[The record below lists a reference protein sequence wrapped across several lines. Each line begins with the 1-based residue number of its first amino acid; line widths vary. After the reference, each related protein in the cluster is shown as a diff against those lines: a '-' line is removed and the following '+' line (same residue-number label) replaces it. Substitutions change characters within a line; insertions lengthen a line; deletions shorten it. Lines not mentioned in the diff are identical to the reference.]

1 MDKNMHMHKMET
13 VGDTTME
20 QAYQTYSLL
29 NEEVRRWQDER
40 GSFWME
46 ELSPAETPPYY
57 PLVDFPEMMVLELWE
72 RLNRVRGV
80 LVSESVLRET
90 WHEFKAGQPVSDPEL
105 LSCLQI
111 ALSGIAHLS
120 RARIMETK
128 KDMFNAPLQDHP
140 GEPSYESAVCPICG
154 EGATFSVL
162 APPNGKRFLHCTL
175 CGQEWPTTR
184 VGCIRCGREEASEQ
198 NYLNSGE
205 FPGIE
210 VVACEACGQ
219 YFKELDLRL
228 LSVADYIWEDVRTL
242 PLNYAAEQWLAEH
255 AKVSGKVQ

>member
-1 MDKNMHMHKMET
+1 MHKMEI

-57 PLVDFPEMMVLELWE
+57 PLVDFPEMVVLELWE

-90 WHEFKAGQPVSDPEL
+90 WNEFKAGQPVSDPEL

-242 PLNYAAEQWLAEH
+242 PLNYAAEQWLVEH

>member
-1 MDKNMHMHKMET
+1 MDKNMHKIEI
-13 VGDTTME
+13 VGDSTLE
-20 QAYQTYSLL
+20 QAYQIYSLL

-46 ELSPAETPPYY
+46 ELSPADTPPYY
-57 PLVDFPEMMVLELWE
+57 LLVDFPEMVVLELWQ
-72 RLNRVRGV
+72 RLNRVKGV

-90 WHEFKAGQPVSDPEL
+90 WNEFKADQPVSDPEL

-111 ALSGIAHLS
+111 ALSGIAYLS
-120 RARIMETK
+120 RVRIMETK
-128 KDMFNAPLQDHP
+128 KDMFNAPLQDLD
-140 GEPSYESAVCPICG
+140 EIESIACPICG
-154 EGATFSVL
+154 EGTVFSVL
-162 APPNGKRFLHCTL
+162 TPPNGKRCLHCTL
-175 CGQEWPTTR
+175 CGHEWPTKR
-184 VGCIRCGREEASEQ
+184 VGCIRCGNEEASHQ
-198 NYLNSGE
+198 NYLNSAE

-228 LSVADYIWEDVRTL
+228 LSVVDYIWEDVRTL

>member
-1 MDKNMHMHKMET
+1 MDKNMQKMELA
-13 VGDTTME
+13 GDATME

-57 PLVDFPEMMVLELWE
+57 PLVDFPEMVVLELWK
-72 RLNRVRGV
+72 RLNRVIGV

-90 WHEFKAGQPVSDPEL
+90 WNEFKAGQPVSDPEL

-120 RARIMETK
+120 RA
-128 KDMFNAPLQDHP
+128 PLQDQP
-140 GEPSYESAVCPICG
+140 VEPSYESTVCPVCG
-154 EGATFSVL
+154 EGTALSVL
-162 APPNGKRFLHCTL
+162 APPNGKRFLHCNL

-184 VGCIRCGREEASEQ
+184 VGCIRCGSEEASEQ
-198 NYLNSGE
+198 NYLNSEE

>member
-29 NEEVRRWQDER
+29 NGEVRRWQDER

-57 PLVDFPEMMVLELWE
+57 PLVDFPEMVVLELWE

-90 WHEFKAGQPVSDPEL
+90 WNEFKAGQPVSDPEL

>member
-1 MDKNMHMHKMET
+1 MHMHKMET

-29 NEEVRRWQDER
+29 NGEVRRWQDER

-57 PLVDFPEMMVLELWE
+57 PLVDFPEMVVLELWE

-90 WHEFKAGQPVSDPEL
+90 WNEFKAGQPVSDPEL

>member
-1 MDKNMHMHKMET
+1 MDNSILTHKMET
-13 VGDTTME
+13 VGDKTME

-29 NEEVRRWQDER
+29 NEEVKRWQDER
-40 GSFWME
+40 GSFWMK
-46 ELSPAETPPYY
+46 ELNPAETPPYY
-57 PLVDFPEMMVLELWE
+57 PYVELPEPAVLELWE

-90 WHEFKAGQPVSDPEL
+90 WHEFIAGQPVSDPGL

-120 RARIMETK
+120 RLSAPGQVELSET
-128 KDMFNAPLQDHP
+128 
-140 GEPSYESAVCPICG
+140 SYESAVCPICG

-162 APPNGKRFLHCTL
+162 VPPNGKRFLRCTL
-175 CGQEWPTTR
+175 CGHEWPTKR
-184 VGCIRCGREEASEQ
+184 VGCIRCGSEEADAQ

-219 YFKELDLRL
+219 YFKELDLRV
-228 LSVADYIWEDVRTL
+228 LSVADYVWEDVRTL

-255 AKVSGKVQ
+255 AKLSGEVQ

>member
-1 MDKNMHMHKMET
+1 MDKNMHKMEI

-46 ELSPAETPPYY
+46 ELSLAETPPYY
-57 PLVDFPEMMVLELWE
+57 PFVDFPEMGVLELWK
-72 RLNRVRGV
+72 RLNRVIGV
-80 LVSESVLRET
+80 LASESVLRET
-90 WHEFKAGQPVSDPEL
+90 WNEFKVGRPVSDPEL
-105 LSCLQI
+105 FSCLKI
-111 ALSGIAHLS
+111 ALSSIAHLS
-120 RARIMETK
+120 RVKIMETK
-128 KDMFNAPLQDHP
+128 QDMFNALLQ
-140 GEPSYESAVCPICG
+140 ESNEAESASCPICG
-154 EGATFSVL
+154 EVAALSVI

-175 CGQEWPTTR
+175 CGHEWPTKR
-184 VGCIRCGREEASEQ
+184 VGCIRCGREGASEQ
-198 NYLNSGE
+198 NYLHSEE

-242 PLNYAAEQWLAEH
+242 PLNYAAEQWLAEY
-255 AKVSGKVQ
+255 AKVFGKVQ

>member
-29 NEEVRRWQDER
+29 NGEVRRWQDER

-57 PLVDFPEMMVLELWE
+57 PLVDFPEMVVLELWE

-90 WHEFKAGQPVSDPEL
+90 WNEFKAGQPVSDPEL

-175 CGQEWPTTR
+175 CGQEWPTMR

>member
-40 GSFWME
+40 DSFWME

-90 WHEFKAGQPVSDPEL
+90 WNEFKAGQPVSDPEL

-154 EGATFSVL
+154 EGAAFSVL
-162 APPNGKRFLHCTL
+162 APPNGKRYLHCTL

-228 LSVADYIWEDVRTL
+228 LSVTDYIWEDVRTL

-255 AKVSGKVQ
+255 AKVAGKVQ

>member
-1 MDKNMHMHKMET
+1 MDKNMLMQKMET
-13 VGDTTME
+13 REDPTME

-29 NEEVRRWQDER
+29 NEEVEHWQDER
-40 GSFWME
+40 GSFWVE
-46 ELSPAETPPYY
+46 ELSPAAAPPYY
-57 PLVDFPEMMVLELWE
+57 PLVDFPETVVLELWE
-72 RLNRVRGV
+72 RLNRVRGGV
-80 LVSESVLRET
+80 VSESVLRET
-90 WHEFKAGQPVSDPEL
+90 WHNFKAGQPVTDPEL

-111 ALSGIAHLS
+111 ALSGIAQLL

-128 KDMFNAPLQDHP
+128 KDMLNALLQAQP
-140 GEPSYESAVCPICG
+140 AELFRESAVCPICG
-154 EGATFSVL
+154 EGTTLSVL
-162 APPNGKRFLHCTL
+162 APPNGQRFLHCTI
-175 CGQEWPTTR
+175 CGYEWSTKR
-184 VGCIRCGREEASEQ
+184 VGCICCGSEKASEQ

-210 VVACEACGQ
+210 VVACVACGQ

-228 LSVADYIWEDVRTL
+228 LSVADYTWEDVRTL

>member
-1 MDKNMHMHKMET
+1 MDKNMHKMEI

-29 NEEVRRWQDER
+29 NEEVKRWQNER

-57 PLVDFPEMMVLELWE
+57 PLVDFPEMVVLELWK
-72 RLNRVRGV
+72 RLNRVIGV
-80 LVSESVLRET
+80 LVSESVLRGT
-90 WHEFKAGQPVSDPEL
+90 WNEFKADQPVSDPQL

-128 KDMFNAPLQDHP
+128 KDMFNAPLQDSD
-140 GEPSYESAVCPICG
+140 EAESTGCPICG
-154 EGATFSVL
+154 EGAAFSVL
-162 APPNGKRFLHCTL
+162 TPPNGKRYLHCTL
-175 CGQEWPTTR
+175 CGHEWPTTR

-228 LSVADYIWEDVRTL
+228 LSVADYIWEDVTTL
-242 PLNYAAEQWLAEH
+242 PLNYAAEQWLVEH

>member
-1 MDKNMHMHKMET
+1 MDKNMHKMEI

-20 QAYQTYSLL
+20 QAYQTYRLL
-29 NEEVRRWQDER
+29 NKEVRRWQDER

-46 ELSPAETPPYY
+46 ELSPAESPPYY
-57 PLVDFPEMMVLELWE
+57 PLVDFPEMVVLELWK
-72 RLNRVRGV
+72 RLNRIIGV

-90 WHEFKAGQPVSDPEL
+90 WNEFKAGQSVSDPEL

-120 RARIMETK
+120 RV
-128 KDMFNAPLQDHP
+128 NAPLQDSDEAENT
-140 GEPSYESAVCPICG
+140 GCPICG
-154 EGATFSVL
+154 EGAAFSVL
-162 APPNGKRFLHCTL
+162 TPPNGKRCLHCTL
-175 CGQEWPTTR
+175 CGHEWTTTR

-198 NYLNSGE
+198 NYLNSRE

-210 VVACEACGQ
+210 VVACGQ

-228 LSVADYIWEDVRTL
+228 LSVVDYIWEDVRTL

-255 AKVSGKVQ
+255 AKVSEKVQ